1 MEDNNKEITEV
12 SLFEKKYATKDLTPR
27 VLQTFITIKE
37 MEADAKRSNYI
48 AVKDASAVEYQ
59 KIQLRDMIAEDEIQP
74 MEAEQEAEV
83 VETPTEDGA
92 GDGEE

>member
-1 MEDNNKEITEV
+1 MENKENNNEITEV

-37 MEADAKRSNYI
+37 WEADAKRSNDV

-59 KIQLRDMIAEDEIQP
+59 KEQLKKMIQEDEIEP
-74 MEAEQEAEV
+74 MEETEEV
-83 VETPTEDGA
+83 EVE
-92 GDGEE
+92 EE